1 VRAHH
6 LPGETGILVVSVEDG
21 SPAKRAGL
29 AEGDVIIRYGERPVA
44 GIDDLHRLLIDE
56 AVGAASTL
64 SVLRG
69 AELVTLDVV
78 PGESPARPGE

>member
-1 VRAHH
+1 
-6 LPGETGILVVSVEDG
+6 
-21 SPAKRAGL
+21 
-29 AEGDVIIRYGERPVA
+29 VA

-56 AVGAASTL
+56 AVGVPSTL

-69 AELVTLDVV
+69 AELVALDVV